1 MATNANNLTLYKLQ
15 PLNLVDTK
23 IKRGYNVYIE
33 LKVVGTNMK
42 KTEIIKFRV
51 SKEDKDCLYRLAKER
66 GMSVSEYIL
75 SKTLKKEIES
85 IGIKK
90 LRGFQE
96 LVNELI
102 REDCTEEIT
111 ERERQE
117 YQEYMREYLPRVIKA
132 VEEELSRYTVA
143 RIRKA
148 SIKYEKN
155 LYKLREF
162 QSIVE
167 VAGNSIY
174 ELSFRDETNTY
185 GHRTYINDIMEVINY
200 IEDRGKKY
208 L

>member
-1 MATNANNLTLYKLQ
+1 M
-15 PLNLVDTK
+15 
-23 IKRGYNVYIE
+23 R
-33 LKVVGTNMK
+33 
-42 KTEIIKFRV
+42 KTERLEIRV
-51 SKEDKDCLYRLAKER
+51 SKEDKEYLYRLAKER

-75 SKTLKKEIES
+75 SKTIKEDIEN

-117 YQEYMREYLPRVIKA
+117 YREYMREYLPKVIKA
-132 VEEELSRYTVA
+132 VEEELSGYTVA